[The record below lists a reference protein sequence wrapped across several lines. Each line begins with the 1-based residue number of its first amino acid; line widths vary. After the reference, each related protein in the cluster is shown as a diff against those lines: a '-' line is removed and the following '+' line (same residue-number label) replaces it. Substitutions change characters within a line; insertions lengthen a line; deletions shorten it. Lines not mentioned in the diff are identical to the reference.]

1 MEGISGE
8 GNNSDGVAH
17 HEEVCSWC
25 GKREAS
31 SIWRMGGFSYCSF
44 RCCAATQH
52 RNFVL
57 IAVLLAPVLFAIVLF
72 PQIMFELVMT
82 YTVGSTSSPNLT
94 SVAIGI
100 FLMLAFCVIGIGSLY
115 TAYVGWSIRRM
126 SDTEFAGHSSD
137 AQRYPKRE
145 QYGETHHR
153 CEWCGKPKV
162 TAFWSGEKGKYCS
175 FRCNAAGNYR
185 RFLLI
190 LFLVLGMT
198 GIFAVIVFIMMA
210 KLSAVIQIDPFIVL
224 LLIIL
229 AIPILGCAYVVHVG
243 RSMNRA
249 RQMNAT

>member
-1 MEGISGE
+1 MEEASGE
-8 GNNSDGVAH
+8 DTNPDDVDSIG
-17 HEEVCSWC
+17 EVCSWC
-25 GKREAS
+25 GKSERS
-31 SIWRMGGFSYCSF
+31 GIWRMGGFSYCSF

-72 PQIMFELVMT
+72 PQIMFELVMI

-100 FLMLAFCVIGIGSLY
+100 FLMLAFCAIGIGSLY

-126 SDTEFAGHSSD
+126 GDTEFVGHMSD
-137 AQRYPKRE
+137 AQRYPRRE

-153 CEWCGKPKV
+153 CEWCGEPSV
-162 TAFWSGEKGKYCS
+162 NAFWSGEKGKYCS

-185 RFLLI
+185 SFLAM
-190 LFLVLGMT
+190 LFGVLGLAT
-198 GIFAVIVFIMMA
+198 IFAGMMYIMMA
-210 KLSAVIQIDPFIVL
+210 RSGPVTQIDPFLVL
-224 LLIIL
+224 LLIIM
-229 AIPILGCAYVVHVG
+229 AIPILSCVYVVYVG

-249 RQMNAT
+249 RQTDDK